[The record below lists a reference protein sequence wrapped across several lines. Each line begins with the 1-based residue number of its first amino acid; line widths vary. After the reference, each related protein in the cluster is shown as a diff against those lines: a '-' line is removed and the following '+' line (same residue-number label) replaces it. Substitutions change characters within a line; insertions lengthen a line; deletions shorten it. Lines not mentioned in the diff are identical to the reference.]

1 MLETCSLFL
10 FLLSIMKDGYS
21 LFVFLLKSLNIKFTH
36 DYAALLYE
44 SNPYKDTLYG
54 FSQVCTLYGIENE
67 SVEVD
72 PVDSLQ
78 VETPFI
84 AYLHGSFAVIKAIEG
99 NVVSYYAKG
108 RTKHLTKEEYLKA
121 FSGVLLAVEK
131 TDQSMEPDFKK
142 HRTEALIKKAKI
154 ISVISILM
162 IWMVWG
168 EIHMQVEWNVWFMLS
183 LILNFSGL
191 VLSFSLL
198 RKQLDMS
205 DNLSDFICTS
215 FKQADCSAV
224 LHSEASKL
232 FGVISWGEIGFGY
245 FVSNL
250 IVLSFPSWI
259 PYYTLINLL
268 ALPYTL
274 WSVWYQKVR
283 VRQWCLLCLGVQI
296 ILWAIFITNWFGLQP
311 IIAGFDFCLW
321 VGISLIYLLFMLL
334 VSLCSEAYHSLQVS
348 KFNHAKANRIKYN
361 QTVFEGLLKKSF
373 FYEIDASVSNIYWG
387 NREAVHTITIISN
400 PYCGPCS
407 ILHTQILQMPLLLQH
422 FCFQYVF
429 ISFDNA
435 VTPICKFLIAAYQLH
450 TVPDFLHIL
459 GEWYTH
465 GKYDAN
471 TFMQTYGFDCTDT
484 NVEMLYSRQLQ
495 FVTDYKI
502 SKTPTI
508 LLDGFELPEG
518 YEIKDL
524 VYIM

>member
-1 MLETCSLFL
+1 
-10 FLLSIMKDGYS
+10 MKDGYS
-21 LFVFLLKSLNIKFTH
+21 LFIFLLKCLNIKFTH
-36 DYAALLYE
+36 DYATLLYE

-67 SVEVD
+67 PVEVD

-84 AYLHGSFAVIKAIEG
+84 ALLHGGFAVITEIKENA
-99 NVVSYYAKG
+99 VSYYIKG
-108 RTKHLTKEEYLKA
+108 RIGHLTKDEYLEF

-131 TDQSMEPDFKK
+131 SDQSEEPEFKK
-142 HRTEALIKKAKI
+142 HRTESLLKKTKI
-154 ISVISILM
+154 ISLVSILVVLT
-162 IWMVWG
+162 VWRG
-168 EIHMQVEWNVWFMLS
+168 IHMQADWNVWLILS
-183 LILNFSGL
+183 LILNFMGL
-191 VLSFSLL
+191 AFSFSLL
-198 RKQLDMS
+198 RKQLDMNDS
-205 DNLSDFICTS
+205 LSDLICTS

-224 LHSEASKL
+224 LHSDASKL

-250 IVLSFPSWI
+250 IVLSFPSWEH
-259 PYYTLINLL
+259 YYVLFNLL

-283 VRQWCLLCLGVQI
+283 VRQWCMLCLGVQI
-296 ILWAIFITNWFGLQP
+296 VLWGIFITNLFGEQL

-321 VGISLIYLLFMLL
+321 VGLSLIYLFFILL
-334 VSLCSEAYHSLQVS
+334 VSLCCQAYHSLQVS
-348 KFNHAKANRIKYN
+348 KSNQAKANRIKYN

-407 ILHTQILQMPLLLQH
+407 ALHTQIMQMPLLLQH
-422 FCFQYVF
+422 FRFQYVF

-435 VTPICKFLIAAYQLH
+435 VVPVCNFLIAAYQLH
-450 TVPDFLHIL
+450 TVSDFLHIL
-459 GEWYTH
+459 GQWYTH
-465 GKYDAN
+465 GKYNASA
-471 TFMQTYGFDCTDT
+471 FMQIYGFDYMDTD
-484 NVEMLYSRQLQ
+484 VEKLYNKQLK

-502 SKTPTI
+502 SKTPTV

-518 YEIKDL
+518 YEMKDL
-524 VYIM
+524 IYIM